1 MALPDC
7 TEEELQAIYEWVDS
21 VPLSRPKK
29 SIARDFADGV
39 LMAELVHHYFPKL
52 VELHNYSAAHNSMQ
66 KAYNWSTLN
75 QKVFKRM
82 GFTLAREHYEAV
94 ANADPGAVERVLKL
108 VRARMARF
116 QEAAARGPR
125 PAGASSSQPSS
136 PAYAA
141 AYEGAAAVAAL
152 PYAPAVAA
160 ATDSIAALRL
170 GGPRDVPS
178 KLAATGA
185 AGGGRAGSPA
195 FPTLDQALA
204 STLAEKEQQLEEL
217 RDVNEILETKISKL
231 EQLVRLKDA
240 KIQALLGK
248 LQAAEQQQPAP
259 DDQQQ
264 QRGVG
269 AAACALGP
277 APGLAAA

>member
-7 TEEELQAIYEWVDS
+7 TEEELQALYEWVDS

-52 VELHNYSAAHNSMQ
+52 VELHNYSPAHNSMQ

-82 GFTLAREHYEAV
+82 GFMLAREQYEAV
-94 ANADPGAVERVLKL
+94 SNADPGAVERVLKL
-108 VRARMARF
+108 L
-116 QEAAARGPR
+116 AAS
-125 PAGASSSQPSS
+125 GA
-136 PAYAA
+136 
-141 AYEGAAAVAAL
+141 
-152 PYAPAVAA
+152 
-160 ATDSIAALRL
+160 L
-170 GGPRDVPS
+170 GG
-178 KLAATGA
+178 
-185 AGGGRAGSPA
+185 AGSGGAPA

-204 STLAEKEQQLEEL
+204 SSLAEKEQQLEEM

-240 KIQALLGK
+240 KIQALLAK
-248 LQAAEQQQPAP
+248 LQAAEQQQH
-259 DDQQQ
+259 QQQ
-264 QRGVG
+264 ENQHQQQGVG
-269 AAACALGP
+269 AAACTVGAAP
-277 APGLAAA
+277 ASVQLAAGL

>member
-1 MALPDC
+1 MHPF
-7 TEEELQAIYEWVDS
+7 V
-21 VPLSRPKK
+21 SR
-29 SIARDFADGV
+29 V
-39 LMAELVHHYFPKL
+39 
-52 VELHNYSAAHNSMQ
+52 Q
-66 KAYNWSTLN
+66 
-75 QKVFKRM
+75 VFKRM

-217 RDVNEILETKISKL
+217 RDVNEVGPGSPGSRHGWVCAAKQGRAGGWGQGCSPRHTQ
-231 EQLVRLKDA
+231 EQGHAREGTVTLRFS
-240 KIQALLGK
+240 
-248 LQAAEQQQPAP
+248 EHS
-259 DDQQQ
+259 
-264 QRGVG
+264 
-269 AAACALGP
+269 
-277 APGLAAA
+277 